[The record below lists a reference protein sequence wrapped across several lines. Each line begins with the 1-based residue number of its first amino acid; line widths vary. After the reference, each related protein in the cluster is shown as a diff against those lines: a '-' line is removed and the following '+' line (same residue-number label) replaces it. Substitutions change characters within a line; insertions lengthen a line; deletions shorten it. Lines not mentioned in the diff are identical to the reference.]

1 MIYGLPTTTF
11 VVAFG
16 LPIII
21 AAILLLWG
29 RFYNV
34 EESD

>member
-16 LPIII
+16 LPIVII
-21 AAILLLWG
+21 IILLMWG

-34 EESD
+34 EEDE